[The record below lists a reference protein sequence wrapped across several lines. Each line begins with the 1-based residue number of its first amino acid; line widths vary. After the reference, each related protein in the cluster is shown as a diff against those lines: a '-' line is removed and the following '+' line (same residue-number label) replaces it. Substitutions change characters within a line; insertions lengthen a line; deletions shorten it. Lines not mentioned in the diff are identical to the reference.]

1 MKKICHAVVW
11 FDRLATICSSIVPK
25 VSKERW
31 CDQQTSHRY
40 RQNRCTMILIFSP
53 SFLVKFKRIPENA
66 TNLHTI
72 VAFFCRIFF
81 INMCLGFFTFLYW
94 QKQKQKQIPI
104 DIYQF
109 WSQRSNFV
117 TTANLLLN
125 KILYKSVGIWAQCT
139 LKYIKSSKF
148 AQKLWSFRFPS
159 PLHLLLCTMEF
170 YGGIYYF
177 SLNRSAAHQ
186 DIKNSTL
193 FPVISKRNWMAVTF
207 FKKEKNNYANE
218 NWNPCLHWKGT
229 IVWS

>member
-1 MKKICHAVVW
+1 MLVFFLDK
-11 FDRLATICSSIVPK
+11 
-25 VSKERW
+25 SKFW
-31 CDQQTSHRY
+31 IS
-40 RQNRCTMILIFSP
+40 
-53 SFLVKFKRIPENA
+53 
-66 TNLHTI
+66 
-72 VAFFCRIFF
+72 
-81 INMCLGFFTFLYW
+81 
-94 QKQKQKQIPI
+94 QIPI

-109 WSQRSNFV
+109 WSQRSNFW
-117 TTANLLLN
+117 TTAILLN

-139 LKYIKSSKF
+139 FKYIKSSKF

-193 FPVISKRNWMAVTF
+193 FPVIFKRNWMAVTF

-218 NWNPCLHWKGT
+218 NWNPCLHWIGMIIFILIK
-229 IVWS
+229 

>member
-1 MKKICHAVVW
+1 MNKQVTATAKTAAQWSW
-11 FDRLATICSSIVPK
+11 F
-25 VSKERW
+25 
-31 CDQQTSHRY
+31 
-40 RQNRCTMILIFSP
+40 
-53 SFLVKFKRIPENA
+53 FLFLFFLDKFKRIQDYA
-66 TNLHTI
+66 MYSLW
-72 VAFFCRIFF
+72 
-81 INMCLGFFTFLYW
+81 CLFLSGTYFEWIYAWFFFTW
-94 QKQKQKQIPI
+94 QKQISI

-109 WSQRSNFV
+109 WSQRSNFW
-117 TTANLLLN
+117 TTATIMLN

-207 FKKEKNNYANE
+207 FKKEKKIIMQMKIGILAYI
-218 NWNPCLHWKGT
+218 G
-229 IVWS
+229 

>member
-1 MKKICHAVVW
+1 MFW
-11 FDRLATICSSIVPK
+11 
-25 VSKERW
+25 
-31 CDQQTSHRY
+31 
-40 RQNRCTMILIFSP
+40 
-53 SFLVKFKRIPENA
+53 
-66 TNLHTI
+66 
-72 VAFFCRIFF
+72 
-81 INMCLGFFTFLYW
+81 FFTFLDW
-94 QKQKQKQIPI
+94 QKQKQIPI

-109 WSQRSNFV
+109 WSQRSNFW
-117 TTANLLLN
+117 TAAILLN

-218 NWNPCLHWKGT
+218 NWNLCLHWIWLYDPK
-229 IVWS
+229 

>member
-1 MKKICHAVVW
+1 MVW

-25 VSKERW
+25 VSKEKW
-31 CDQQTSHRY
+31 CDEQTSHRY
-40 RQNRCTMILIFSP
+40 RPNYCTMILIFFI
-53 SFLVKFKRIPENA
+53 SFFLDKFKRILDN
-66 TNLHTI
+66 TLRI
-72 VAFFCRIFF
+72 YFVVSFFVRYIFLMNIRLF
-81 INMCLGFFTFLYW
+81 FFTS
-94 QKQKQKQIPI
+94 QKEIPI

-109 WSQRSNFV
+109 WSQRSNFW
-117 TTANLLLN
+117 TAAILLN

-139 LKYIKSSKF
+139 FKYIKSSKF

-207 FKKEKNNYANE
+207 FKKEKIIMQMKIGILAYIAKAWLFDPN
-218 NWNPCLHWKGT
+218 
-229 IVWS
+229 

>member
-1 MKKICHAVVW
+1 MRWTNKSP
-11 FDRLATICSSIVPK
+11 LPPK
-25 VSKERW
+25 PLHN
-31 CDQQTSHRY
+31 DLDFFY
-40 RQNRCTMILIFSP
+40 
-53 SFLVKFKRIPENA
+53 SFFLDKFKRIQDYA
-66 TNLHTI
+66 MYLLW
-72 VAFFCRIFF
+72 
-81 INMCLGFFTFLYW
+81 CLFLSGTYFEWIYAWFFFTW
-94 QKQKQKQIPI
+94 QKQIPI

-109 WSQRSNFV
+109 WSQRSNFW
-117 TTANLLLN
+117 TTATIMLN

-207 FKKEKNNYANE
+207 FKNEKNNYANE
-218 NWNPCLHWKGT
+218 NWNPCLHWIGM

>member
-1 MKKICHAVVW
+1 MKTLHCTVKKICHAVVW

-25 VSKERW
+25 VSKESW
-31 CDQQTSHRY
+31 CDEQTSHRY
-40 RQNRCTMILIFSP
+40 RQNRCTMILIFFIP
-53 SFLVKFKRIPENA
+53 FFLDKFKRIQDYA
-66 TNLHTI
+66 MYSLW
-72 VAFFCRIFF
+72 
-81 INMCLGFFTFLYW
+81 CLFLSGTYFEWIYAWFFFTW
-94 QKQKQKQIPI
+94 QKQISI

-109 WSQRSNFV
+109 WSQRSNFW
-117 TTANLLLN
+117 TTATIMLN

-207 FKKEKNNYANE
+207 FKKEKKIIMQMKIGILAYI
-218 NWNPCLHWKGT
+218 G
-229 IVWS
+229 

>member
-1 MKKICHAVVW
+1 MLV
-11 FDRLATICSSIVPK
+11 
-25 VSKERW
+25 
-31 CDQQTSHRY
+31 
-40 RQNRCTMILIFSP
+40 FS
-53 SFLVKFKRIPENA
+53 
-66 TNLHTI
+66 
-72 VAFFCRIFF
+72 
-81 INMCLGFFTFLYW
+81 
-94 QKQKQKQIPI
+94 QKQIPI

-109 WSQRSNFV
+109 WSQRSNFW
-117 TTANLLLN
+117 TAATILLN

-193 FPVISKRNWMAVTF
+193 FPVSSKRNWMAVTF
-207 FKKEKNNYANE
+207 FKKEKIIMQMKIGILAYIGNGILLPNLFWQWE
-218 NWNPCLHWKGT
+218 KIVIVIEKHFWNSKLEAKNLQKFWDH
-229 IVWS
+229 

>member
-1 MKKICHAVVW
+1 M
-11 FDRLATICSSIVPK
+11 T
-25 VSKERW
+25 
-31 CDQQTSHRY
+31 Y
-40 RQNRCTMILIFSP
+40 
-53 SFLVKFKRIPENA
+53 
-66 TNLHTI
+66 
-72 VAFFCRIFF
+72 FCCLFCGIFF
-81 INMCLGFFTFLYW
+81 INICLGFFTFLDW
-94 QKQKQKQIPI
+94 QKQKQIPI

-109 WSQRSNFV
+109 WSQRSNFW
-117 TTANLLLN
+117 TAAILLN

-207 FKKEKNNYANE
+207 FKKEKNNNYANE
-218 NWNPCLHWKGT
+218 NWNPCLHCKWHFVTK
-229 IVWS
+229 IVLNYCEKKFF